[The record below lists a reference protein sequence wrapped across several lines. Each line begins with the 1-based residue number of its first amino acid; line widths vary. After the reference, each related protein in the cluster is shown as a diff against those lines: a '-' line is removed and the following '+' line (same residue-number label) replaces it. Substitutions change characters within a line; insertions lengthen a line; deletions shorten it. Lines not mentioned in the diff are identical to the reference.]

1 MYALNLRPHFSNWE
15 VGFLL
20 LGYPVDICKIGKTLI
35 FSMYRYFRDIWF
47 LSKLGQFW
55 KRSNSLLIH
64 FTSGSFLNFPFDL
77 STNYPILL
85 KIYSNAG
92 PIGNRIWP
100 IITQCGIHLLLLNI
114 PFCTWPEACFI
125 GEIEMG
131 VTSHI
136 SFFWFNLHLS
146 FFLFKSLEKKGL
158 PYGTRRI

>member
-1 MYALNLRPHFSNWE
+1 MCGDFWFWATDRQQWFLWTKKPRFRSGFFIAILWYLQYWWSTDTLNVSVLSWYL
-15 VGFLL
+15 V
-20 LGYPVDICKIGKTLI
+20 
-35 FSMYRYFRDIWF
+35 

-64 FTSGSFLNFPFDL
+64 FTSGSFINFPFDL
-77 STNYPILL
+77 STNYSILL
-85 KIYSNAG
+85 KIYSYAG

-100 IITQCGIHLLLLNI
+100 IITQCGIHALLLNI
-114 PFCTWPEACFI
+114 PFCTWPEACFL

-146 FFLFKSLEKKGL
+146 FFLF
-158 PYGTRRI
+158 